1 MKMKITRYFAMLA
14 AVIGLSSACQELEQ
28 VVYNPE
34 DVVAPVLN
42 AVEDINITMDNLST
56 GSVSFSWVAADF
68 GVPTQVSYT
77 LDMSATVNGETMTV
91 NIFKNVSGTKASA
104 SYELLNGKLLYD
116 FNFAPNVAGDV
127 NFTLYAGIQAGE
139 SFASNV
145 VAAKATAAVAER
157 TYPTVWVIGDY
168 CGWSH
173 ATTQFLYDYIGEDDV
188 YSGLVDFGEKAA
200 NGFKLTGVAAWDD
213 SCNWGLDGNA
223 PAPEAEAS
231 KITLISSGGSSDIK
245 IYSKRFYGFSFSK
258 KTLELSKNYS
268 FDKVGIIG
276 LNGDWDN
283 DIVMEFNAA
292 AQKQVFYADVEVA
305 AATEFKFRMDGAWD
319 LNFGGDM
326 KALTP
331 NGSNIAIEPGNY
343 RVYPNLNN
351 PDAVTCTL
359 DTRMYGQEEGAG
371 STTPEPEPE
380 PEPDPTLPEGARAIN
395 ILCEN
400 PGWETAN
407 LYGWEAAT
415 SFNWPGIAYT
425 GVATLGGAEYFYWT
439 LEAANWGK
447 TPGLIFNNGSVQTVD
462 ITGVTLDGDK
472 CFRLTAAGA
481 DGKLGYEAVECPVIK
496 ITYKNEAGWDAVS
509 MYGWGDLGDFG
520 GWPGAPMT
528 KEGDVWV
535 YELPVE
541 HLGKSTSLIFNNAG
555 AGAQTVDLGPFVL
568 TEDLVFDNSN
578 AAIK

>member
-1 MKMKITRYFAMLA
+1 MKITRYFAMLA

-343 RVYPNLNN
+343 RVYLNLNN